1 MTSCHGLNTVISAV
15 VTKAHVLG
23 CVTHRLVYSVIMVSF
38 LVGRALHLTPIF
50 VFRGRVLAQTLLAAA
65 SKRYLSQ
72 EKLPISRF
80 PVPIMD
86 TLPKDI
92 QERMREVQEKV
103 R

>member
-1 MTSCHGLNTVISAV
+1 MA
-15 VTKAHVLG
+15 
-23 CVTHRLVYSVIMVSF
+23 SF
-38 LVGRALHLTPIF
+38 LVGRAKYLIPIF
-50 VFRGRVLAQTLLAAA
+50 LFRGRVLAQTLLTAA

-72 EKLPISRF
+72 EKPISRF

-103 R
+103 TCRESCLETYTAPKIAFTARQMCG